1 MSNKTKILE
10 RENAVLTFIEKY
22 MTENGY
28 APSVREICDGCNIP
42 STATAFYVINTL
54 AEKGLITKC
63 KVGQNVRRS
72 VSINQKAVK
81 VPLIGTVAAGQPI
94 FAQENYEDFFSV
106 PSNLFG
112 TEGLFMLTVKGNSMI
127 KIGMFDGDKLIVRK
141 QETAEN
147 GEIIV
152 ALVDDSATVKRFY
165 KRDNKIIL
173 HPENDDMED
182 FVFDNVVIL
191 GKVVGLLR
199 DKVI

>member
-1 MSNKTKILE
+1 MRKKINRDE
-10 RENAVLTFIEKY
+10 EVLSFIEKY

-28 APSVREICDGCNIP
+28 APSVREICQGCNIP
-42 STATAFYVINTL
+42 STATSFKIMNSL
-54 AEKGLITKC
+54 AERGLIKKS
-63 KVGQNVRRS
+63 KVGENKRRS
-72 VSINQKAVK
+72 VSINQNAVK
-81 VPLIGTVAAGQPI
+81 VPLIGTVAAGEPI

-112 TEGLFMLTVKGNSMI
+112 SDDLFMLTVKGDSMI
-127 KIGMFDGDKLIVRK
+127 KIGMLNGDKIIVRK

-147 GEIIV
+147 GEIVV

-165 KRDNKIIL
+165 KRDGKFIL

-182 FVFDNVVIL
+182 FVFDEVSIL

-199 DKVI
+199 NI